1 MAEWRGCPGG
11 CWDLQ
16 QRRGV
21 KLQPPGQEGS
31 WRVNLTCSF
40 SSAFQSS
47 ASASHWGT
55 ELEFRRQSNM
65 LVEGTEAFQA
75 HRAGWR
81 GLWVDVDE

>member
-1 MAEWRGCPGG
+1 M
-11 CWDLQ
+11 
-16 QRRGV
+16 
-21 KLQPPGQEGS
+21 
-31 WRVNLTCSF
+31 NLTCSF

-55 ELEFRRQSNM
+55 KLEFGRQSNM